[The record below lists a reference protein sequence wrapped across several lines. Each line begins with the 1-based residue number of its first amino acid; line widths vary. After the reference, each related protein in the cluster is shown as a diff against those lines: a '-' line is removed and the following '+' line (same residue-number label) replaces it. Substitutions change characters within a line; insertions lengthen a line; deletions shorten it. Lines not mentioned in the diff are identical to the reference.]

1 MEKQSVA
8 TTIGGILG
16 SAILA
21 AIGYTGSTIT
31 ELSTRIGALE
41 QQTTMLETVDK
52 LVIIEWK
59 ILINVWIPFTVYL
72 GHQWLI
78 LNKNIE

>member
-21 AIGYTGSTIT
+21 ALGYTGSTIT
-31 ELSTRIGALE
+31 ELSTRMGALE
-41 QQTTMLETVDK
+41 QQTTMLETTWRTCDNRMENLNQRVDS
-52 LVIIEWK
+52 
-59 ILINVWIPFTVYL
+59 VYGL
-72 GHQWLI
+72 PKPPMVNL
-78 LNKNIE
+78 K

>member
-1 MEKQSVA
+1 MERQSVV

-21 AIGYTGSTIT
+21 AVGYTGSTIT

-41 QQTTMLETVDK
+41 QQTTTLETTWQICNNRMENLNQRVD
-52 LVIIEWK
+52 
-59 ILINVWIPFTVYL
+59 FVYGSSKPPMVNL
-72 GHQWLI
+72 
-78 LNKNIE
+78 K

>member
-1 MEKQSVA
+1 MESVV

-41 QQTTMLETVDK
+41 HNDVGNNNGK
-52 LVIIEWK
+52 S
-59 ILINVWIPFTVYL
+59 
-72 GHQWLI
+72 
-78 LNKNIE
+78 